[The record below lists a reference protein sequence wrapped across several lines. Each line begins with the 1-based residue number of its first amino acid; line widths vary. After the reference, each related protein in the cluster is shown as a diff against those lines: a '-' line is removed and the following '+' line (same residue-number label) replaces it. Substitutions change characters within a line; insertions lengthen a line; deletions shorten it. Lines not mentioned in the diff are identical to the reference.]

1 MKLNEKILVG
11 LAEKRISKSNNDEI
25 ELALNFLKSYLE
37 GRKIFRN
44 ADGTYDCNGSLTIRK
59 NDPLL
64 KKDKSG
70 FVIPFNKIKNSF
82 ICEELELIGLV
93 NCPQIVGKDFR
104 CNNNNLTSLENG
116 PKEVGEYYDCSF
128 NKLVSLTGAPKVI
141 PYIFNCDFNELTNLK
156 GGPQKV
162 NDFYLDDNKLTSLDG
177 IPKEIEGNLI
187 IARNP
192 IVKKLG
198 KTKEEVKN
206 KIIKKYGIKLN
217 YVGISPDD

>member
-1 MKLNEKILVG
+1 MNEKILVG

-25 ELALNFLKSYLE
+25 ELALTFLRKYLE
-37 GRKIFRN
+37 SRKIFRN
-44 ADGTYDCNGSLTIRK
+44 ADGTYDCNGSITIRA

-70 FVIPFNKIKNSF
+70 FIIPFNKIKSSF
-82 ICEELELIGLV
+82 ICEELGLTGLV

-128 NKLVSLTGAPKVI
+128 NKLVSLKGAPKVI
-141 PYIFNCDFNELTNLK
+141 PYIFSCGFNELTNLK

-162 NDFYLDDNKLTSLDG
+162 RDFYLMGNKLTSLDG
-177 IPKEIEGNLI
+177 IPEEIEGNLI
-187 IARNP
+187 IWKNP

-198 KTKEEVKN
+198 KTKEEAKN

-217 YVGISPDD
+217 SIGINRND